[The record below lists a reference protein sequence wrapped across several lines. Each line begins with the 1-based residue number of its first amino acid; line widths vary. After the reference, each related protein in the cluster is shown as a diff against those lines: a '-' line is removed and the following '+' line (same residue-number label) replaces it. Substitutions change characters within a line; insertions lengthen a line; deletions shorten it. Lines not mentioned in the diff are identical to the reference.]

1 MRSVL
6 TFMVCMSLAASIAGC
21 AKQEPVAAGP
31 AAGEL
36 ATVGAASQA
45 AAPAAP
51 AASAVAEAEAAP
63 PTALVALAPT
73 KGHKT
78 SGTLNLEFAKGVL
91 QVTGQISG
99 LTPDADHGFHVH
111 EKGDCKAPD
120 ASSAGGHFNP
130 SSQPHGSPDA
140 AAHHVGDMLNIHA
153 DAMGNAM
160 VSLKLAGMTLKD
172 GGPDDIKGKAIVV
185 HEKADDYTTQ
195 PSGNSGGR
203 IACGVIG

>member
-6 TFMVCMSLAASIAGC
+6 MFMACLGLGASIAGC
-21 AKQEPVAAGP
+21 AKQEPAPVGP
-31 AAGEL
+31 PAGEL
-36 ATVGAASQA
+36 AVAGAAPEA
-45 AAPAAP
+45 AAPVATAVEAP
-51 AASAVAEAEAAP
+51 SV
-63 PTALVALAPT
+63 TALVALAPT
-73 KGHKT
+73 KGHKA

-99 LTPDADHGFHVH
+99 LTPDADQGFHVH

-130 SSQPHGSPDA
+130 TAQPHGSPDA
-140 AAHHVGDMLNIHA
+140 AAHHVGDMLNIHS

-172 GGPDDIKGKAIVV
+172 GGPNDIKGKAIVV